1 METQKH
7 PLLLPLRN
15 LVLVRNYWDPKEKTM
30 KTPVPWEHFR
40 GSPVKPG
47 YYVARTIW
55 VHPKS
60 ETPGSYSSLCYTL
73 HRVTPTMRDLLECRT
88 RIRNGVIE
96 YSYYNTH
103 YSEQHLSKEHF
114 NYNCEDFDKI
124 LLEGKV
130 PSDLPLKVT
139 REEDFREEEFRRDLG
154 KLLYKYRATLKSR
167 IKYFDNWDEDG
178 EPVLEILRKGVPV
191 LSLGEEFPRRRNNPQ

>member
-1 METQKH
+1 MESEKR
-7 PLLLPLRN
+7 PLLHPLRN
-15 LVLVRNYWDPKEKTM
+15 LVLIQNYWDPNEKTM

-40 GSPVKPG
+40 GTPVKPG
-47 YYVARTIW
+47 YYLVKTIW

-73 HRVTPTMRDLLECRT
+73 HRVIPTVRDFLERRT
-88 RIRNGVIE
+88 RIRNGILDCRFFDDLF
-96 YSYYNTH
+96 SD
-103 YSEQHLSKEHF
+103 QHLSKEHF

-139 REEDFREEEFRRDLG
+139 REGDFREEEFRRDLG
-154 KLLYKYRATLKSR
+154 RLLYKYKATLKTR

-191 LSLGEEFPRRRNNPQ
+191 LSLGEEFPRRRKNPQ